1 MTTRR
6 LYNDLSDEAPST
18 APVLAVLSVLVDCL
32 EQSNLCVFV
41 SPLCVFVCDRRQ
53 VNILNL
59 CETPSIILSNTQALM
74 AKWMKR
80 LPT

>member
-41 SPLCVFVCDRRQ
+41 SPLYVCLCVTED
-53 VNILNL
+53 NL
-59 CETPSIILSNTQALM
+59 IS
-74 AKWMKR
+74 
-80 LPT
+80 